1 MKYFHLLTCINAW
14 SPSQVPYKKKGGGG
28 EGASHL
34 VRLVRVHLKE
44 GEEIA

>member
-1 MKYFHLLTCINAW
+1 MHGLLAKSHT
-14 SPSQVPYKKKGGGG
+14 KKKRRG

>member
-14 SPSQVPYKKKGGGG
+14 SPSQVPYQKKRRG

>member
-14 SPSQVPYKKKGGGG
+14 TPSQVPYKKKGGG

>member
-1 MKYFHLLTCINAW
+1 MHGLLAKSHT
-14 SPSQVPYKKKGGGG
+14 KKKGGG

>member
-1 MKYFHLLTCINAW
+1 MHGLLAKSHT
-14 SPSQVPYKKKGGGG
+14 KKKGG

>member
-14 SPSQVPYKKKGGGG
+14 SPSQVPYKKKGGGRG
-28 EGASHL
+28 LVIYL